1 MSPADVIRI
10 KELLP
15 TNLGSAEIR
24 ERIARDILRRSVFS
38 ARMTSARYL
47 ARVRDVCTAVVGG
60 DINRA
65 DARAQL
71 MTQLAEMGHSP
82 LDEGGLSN
90 PASIARLN
98 LIIDTQSQ
106 MAASV
111 ATLEAQTGAVVEMW
125 PAWRLTR
132 LERRGMPRQDWPER
146 WAAAGEAVGW
156 QGAAKGAWV
165 ALKSSPIWQALGD
178 GEGGFRDTLG
188 NPYPPFAYGSGMGW
202 EDVDAEECEELGLST
217 DGAEAPRAVSLSP
230 GEREIADAVKRLG
243 FDLND
248 VAEGLQWS

>member
-1 MSPADVIRI
+1 MNPADIIHI

-15 TNLGSAEIR
+15 TELGSADIR

-38 ARMTSARYL
+38 ARMLSARYL
-47 ARVRDVCTAVVGG
+47 ARVRDVCASVVGG

-82 LDEGGLSN
+82 LDDGGLRN

-132 LERRGMPRQDWPER
+132 LEGRGMPRQDWPER
-146 WAAAGEAVGW
+146 WTAAGEAVGW

-178 GEGGFRDTLG
+178 GAGGFRDTFG
-188 NPYPPFAYGSGMGW
+188 NPFPPFAYGSGLGW
-202 EDVDAEECEELGLST
+202 EDVDAEECAELGRST
-217 DGAEAPRAVSLSP
+217 DGAESPRDVSLSP

-243 FDLND
+243 FDFKD